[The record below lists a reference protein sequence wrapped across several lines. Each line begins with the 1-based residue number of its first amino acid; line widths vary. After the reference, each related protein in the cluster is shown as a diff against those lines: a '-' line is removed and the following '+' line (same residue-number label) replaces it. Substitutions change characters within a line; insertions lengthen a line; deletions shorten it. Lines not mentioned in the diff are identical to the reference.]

1 MAISITATERLGAY
15 PLLAGGREK
24 VAKSIIHYL
33 KTGEIQ
39 YPFIRIRPPAL
50 RHAAMA
56 HVGRYACRGV
66 GGVGML
72 HGMLALVLVP

>member
-15 PLLAGGREK
+15 PLISITATERLGAYPISAGGREK

-39 YPFIRIRPPAL
+39 YPFIRIRPPGKWREFAI
-50 RHAAMA
+50 
-56 HVGRYACRGV
+56 
-66 GGVGML
+66 
-72 HGMLALVLVP
+72 